1 MQITLAEHNLYRA
14 IAELA
19 YVIGKADKIL
29 HMDEREAFH
38 KAVQEELGEY
48 GWLAESRFSVLQDE
62 VIPEIEMAYNNV
74 IFLIKQNRQ
83 ALTPKFIEKF
93 VNVIMRVAEVRGI
106 VEEEQ
111 IIIDRFRADIAKIF
125 EEQD

>member
-19 YVIGKADKIL
+19 YVVGKADKIL
-29 HMDEREAFH
+29 HADEREAFK
-38 KAVQEELGEY
+38 KAVEEELGEY

-62 VIPEIEMAYNNV
+62 VVPEIDVAYNNV
-74 IFLIKQNRQ
+74 IFLIKQNKQ
-83 ALTPKFIEKF
+83 ALTLPFIQKF

-111 IIIDRFRADIAKIF
+111 MIIDKFRADIGKIF
-125 EEQD
+125 QDQ